1 MNFLHSKKFKH
12 GSISVAL
19 TVVIIAAVIL
29 LNVLVTAL
37 SQTYLWYIDMTPEPR
52 FTLSDEAKEILA
64 GTDGIAGLDPSQK
77 VTIIFCN
84 DEDIWSQGETLLS
97 QVWTTAWE
105 MHLEFPEIIEIEY
118 RDIYTNPT
126 SVSDY
131 AVRTGKKI
139 DQQSVIITSGEEVRV
154 YNLENFYQ
162 LDENQNVVGYDGEQ
176 LFVSSVLS
184 VTRAQAPKLAITTN
198 HGETYDEELVKLFDQ
213 IGFEVVKIDL
223 SKDEIDPDCRVILI
237 SAPTSDFLEKND
249 AVGGGLQSD
258 VSEIDKLDDFL
269 NGNNSLIVLFNKDTP
284 NNLVNLDA
292 FLAGW
297 GIAVAR
303 TDNNENYVIRD
314 LENSLTTNGYTNKA
328 VYETSENSTGAS
340 ITKPLREQENPKAV
354 YFPNTTALRFSSTY
368 KETIFE
374 DYRCAATSAN
384 GLNRVCY
391 NVFTSS
397 ADATAIVKEKEVAN
411 ALNVPF
417 SYMMLSCQSVVDDKT
432 QTISHSFVLASAST
446 DFASAAALDARF
458 GNRSVLAY
466 ACNTMGSLVVP
477 VSLDCKYYAS
487 MEITTMT
494 TSNANQYTV
503 VLAVLPAVVAI
514 VAGTVV
520 MIRRKYA

>member
-1 MNFLHSKKFKH
+1 MNFLHTKKFKH
-12 GSISVAL
+12 GSISVAI

-29 LNVLVTAL
+29 LNVLFTAL

-52 FTLSDEAKEILA
+52 FTLSDEAKAILH
-64 GTDGIAGLDPSQK
+64 GTDTQAGLNKDQQ
-77 VTIIFCN
+77 VTIIFC
-84 DEDIWSQGETLLS
+84 DDKDVWSQGETLLS
-97 QVWTTAWE
+97 QVWTTAYE
-105 MHLEFPEIIEIEY
+105 MHLEFPDNIIIDY
-118 RDIYTNPT
+118 KDIYTNPT
-126 SVSDY
+126 SVSEY
-131 AVRTGKKI
+131 KTRTGKNI

-154 YNLENFYQ
+154 YNLEEFYQ

-176 LFVSSVLS
+176 LFVSSLLS
-184 VTRAQAPKLAITTN
+184 VTRAQAPVLCITTN
-198 HGETYDEELVKLFDQ
+198 HEETYDEELVKLFDQ
-213 IGFEVVKIDL
+213 IGFDVQTINL
-223 SKDEIDPDCRVILI
+223 MKDPIPADCRVILI
-237 SAPTSDFLEKND
+237 SNPQGDFHEKD
-249 AVGGGLQSD
+249 SMSD

-269 NGNNSLIVLFNKDTP
+269 AGNNSLIVLFNKDTP
-284 NNLVNLDA
+284 NDLVNLDA

-303 TDNNENYVIRD
+303 TDNGDNYVIRD

-354 YFPNTTALRFSSTY
+354 YFPNSTALRFSSSY
-368 KETIFE
+368 KETVFE
-374 DYRCAATSAN
+374 DYRSASSTAN

-391 NVFTSS
+391 NVFVSS
-397 ADATAIVKEKEVAN
+397 SEATAIVKEKEVAK
-411 ALNVPF
+411 ATSVPF
-417 SYMMLSCQSVVDDKT
+417 SYMMLSCQSTVDDAT
-432 QTISHSFVLASAST
+432 GTISHSFVLASAST

-494 TSNANQYTV
+494 TSDANQYTI
-503 VLAVLPAVVAI
+503 VLAVIPAVVAI
-514 VAGTVV
+514 AAGIYV